1 MSETSHKNFMKRTS
15 PIMGK
20 VTYTKLYFQE
30 ELKMKKFTKATGIA
44 AIIGGVVTAILVAA
58 GKAAADK
65 DRVDAEVDAEFEA
78 LGTNDE
84 PTEDDVE
91 TDVIEPEETT
101 PAEEEE

>member
-20 VTYTKLYFQE
+20 VTQKLYFQE

>member
-20 VTYTKLYFQE
+20 VTQILYFQE

>member
-1 MSETSHKNFMKRTS
+1 MGVTSRKNFMKRTS

-20 VTYTKLYFQE
+20 VTQILYFQE
-30 ELKMKKFTKATGIA
+30 ETKMKKFTKATGIA